1 MASFMP
7 IWQANSAGTANSRK
21 NGQKIILLS
30 PLPGRRLVAISRLI
44 PGIPAYNSPVKSIEP
59 VNLAKLMKL
68 HYKILILALSTGVLM
83 GCTNS
88 AYKRSADQESYA
100 VIADKSELVPG
111 MSNQV
116 TIDEEREI
124 DLSQFPDNNGSF
136 EFLDNEADSEL
147 GAQIISLNGALDLAF
162 QHSKE
167 YQTQKERLY
176 LEALALTFDRYRYTP
191 TFSAVG
197 SADYQWDAQD
207 QFVTDMQTLTGMENI
222 STSESVDGRTS
233 LGARY
238 LLKGGGAIALNLT
251 NNFTRFLTGDISE
264 FGAGALIGSFTQPL
278 LRDFG
283 REIETE
289 ALMQAERDLLY
300 QLRNFTRFRK
310 TFAVRVASQYY
321 SVLLNRETTKNNY
334 AGLLANNLSLERE
347 RAFQVEGLRTL
358 LQVGRLEQSSLQ
370 QDLRWTSSITRYKRS
385 LDNFKIL
392 LGLDADEDIVLD
404 DNEMA
409 LITETGMESPDLGL
423 DQAVEL
429 AVQTRL
435 DLYTEL
441 DRVQDS
447 ARRIE
452 VAVNALNPALDLSFV
467 ASVPDSNSGN
477 LGELDFENAVY
488 TAGLDIELPLDNRSE
503 RNNYRRALIDYEVAT
518 RGYLLAMDNIK
529 LDVIDIWRRL
539 NEASKSY
546 EINVTSV
553 QINERRVEEAE
564 LRAELGLGDIQDTVD
579 SQNDLTSSRTDLVR
593 TIVDHNIAKL
603 EFWRDVGLLYVND
616 NGQWEEGINEP
627 Q

>member
-1 MASFMP
+1 MA
-7 IWQANSAGTANSRK
+7 
-21 NGQKIILLS
+21 
-30 PLPGRRLVAISRLI
+30 
-44 PGIPAYNSPVKSIEP
+44 
-59 VNLAKLMKL
+59 
-68 HYKILILALSTGVLM
+68 
-83 GCTNS
+83 CTNS

-111 MSNQV
+111 MSSQV
-116 TIDEEREI
+116 AIDEEQEI
-124 DLSQFPDNNGSF
+124 DLSQYPLNSGSF

-197 SADYQWDAQD
+197 SADYQWDAED
-207 QFVTDMQTLTGMENI
+207 QFVTDMQTLTGMEKI
-222 STSESVDGRTS
+222 STSESIDARTS

-283 REIETE
+283 TEIETE

-300 QLRNFTRFRK
+300 QVRNFTRFRK

-321 SVLLNRETTKNNY
+321 SVLLNRETAKNNY

-347 RAFQVEGLRTL
+347 QAFQVEGLRTL

-392 LGLDADEDIVLD
+392 LGLDADENIVLD

-409 LITETGMESPDLGL
+409 LITESGMESPDLGL
-423 DQAVEL
+423 DQAIDL
-429 AVQTRL
+429 ALQTRL

-447 ARRIE
+447 ARKIE
-452 VAVNALNPALDLSFV
+452 VAANALNPALDLSFV
-467 ASVPDSNSGN
+467 ASVPDANNGN

-488 TAGLDIELPLDNRSE
+488 TAGLDLELPLDNKSE
-503 RNNYRRALIDYEVAT
+503 RNNYRRSLIDYEVAT

-579 SQNDLTSSRTDLVR
+579 SQNDLTSARTELVR